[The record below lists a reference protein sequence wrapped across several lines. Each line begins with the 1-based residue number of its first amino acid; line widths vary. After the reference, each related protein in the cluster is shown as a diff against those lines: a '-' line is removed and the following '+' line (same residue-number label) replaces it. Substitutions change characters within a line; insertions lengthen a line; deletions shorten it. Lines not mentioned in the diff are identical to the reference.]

1 MSYTEEEGNFINFV
15 HSMTAAAVPEDS
27 VKNKVCACVKNPH
40 YRAPPE
46 LPLEIDSEVE
56 ARYGRKPAW
65 LICTICGLPPRN
77 TEGFESFKVGKGNMT
92 FWAKPKVIYAKMRD
106 ELVDQQ
112 KLLLLLDLD
121 STLIHAVLD
130 RRARHIRDACPK
142 ETDIHT
148 VTRDQVPYYIKIR

>member
-15 HSMTAAAVPEDS
+15 HSITAAAVPEDS

-56 ARYGRKPAW
+56 ARYGRKPA
-65 LICTICGLPPRN
+65 CTICGLPPSN

-92 FWAKPKVIYAKMRD
+92 FWAKPKGIYG
-106 ELVDQQ
+106 
-112 KLLLLLDLD
+112 LLFSLYFCNYLYYYQIKFGVHAHDFFILLFFSKD
-121 STLIHAVLD
+121 A
-130 RRARHIRDACPK
+130 RRI
-142 ETDIHT
+142 I
-148 VTRDQVPYYIKIR
+148 